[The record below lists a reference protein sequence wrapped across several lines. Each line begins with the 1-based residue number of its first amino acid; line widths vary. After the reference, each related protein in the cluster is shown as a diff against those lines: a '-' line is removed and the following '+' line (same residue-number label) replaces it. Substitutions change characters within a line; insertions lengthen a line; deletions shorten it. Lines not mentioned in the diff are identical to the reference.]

1 MTCYYLQGTN
11 FVLDGSDALVDSVSR
26 DLRRIES
33 GLGQRRGWRR
43 SRLAGEVVTAEDDVS
58 IHSFLNVEATAD
70 GELLPHVPA
79 NNRQQKN
86 TSILNSSFHSAA
98 VQF

>member
-11 FVLDGSDALVDSVSR
+11 FVLDGSDPLVDVSW
-26 DLRRIES
+26 DLRRVES

-43 SRLAGEVVTAEDDVS
+43 SRLAGEVVTSEDDVS

-79 NNRQQKN
+79 NNRQKKQN
-86 TSILNSSFHSAA
+86 QS
-98 VQF
+98 